1 MIDVILDTLIDTL
14 KLIPFLYLAFLIIE
28 FIEHKLKNK
37 KIIKSAG
44 KFGPFFG
51 AILGGIPQ
59 CGFAATATNL
69 YITRIISLGTLISI
83 YLSTSDEM
91 LPIMLSE
98 HVPFSFV
105 IKIIGIKVLIGML
118 FGFIIDLIYQKKEK
132 VNYHLCQEEHCNCEH
147 ENIFISSLKHTLN
160 IVLFIFII
168 NFILNCIFHFGG
180 EEIINKLLLKDSI
193 FGSFVTALIGLIPN
207 CGASVAITELYLNG
221 AISLGGLIGG
231 LLTGSG
237 VSLIILFKQN
247 KNIKENLIILSIVY
261 FIGAMCGLIIDIF

>member
-1 MIDVILDTLIDTL
+1 MINVIEETLIDTL

-28 FIEHKLKNK
+28 YIEHKLKNK
-37 KIIKSAG
+37 KGLIKTG

-69 YITRIISLGTLISI
+69 YITRIISLGTLIAI

-98 HVPFSFV
+98 NVPFSFV
-105 IKIIGIKVLIGML
+105 IKIIAIKVLIGML
-118 FGFIIDLIYQKKEK
+118 FGFIIDLIYQKKDK
-132 VNYHLCQEEHCNCEH
+132 ANYHLCQEEHCNCEH
-147 ENIFISSLKHTLN
+147 ENIFVSSLKHTLN

-168 NFILNCIFHFGG
+168 NFILNVIFHYGG
-180 EEIINKLLLKDSI
+180 EDIINKILLKNSI

-207 CGASVAITELYLNG
+207 CGASVAITQLYLNN
-221 AISLGGLIGG
+221 AITLGGLIGG

-237 VSLIILFKQN
+237 VASIILFKQN
-247 KNIKENLIILSIVY
+247 KNIKENLIIITIVY
-261 FIGAMCGLIIDIF
+261 LIGALSGLIIDIL